1 MFTGAAPQLVPI
13 HIAGF
18 VTHASSEQLAFLR
31 HMIDTQLFTRDRQI
45 ASSSSGAGG
54 EESKPSSSVWGT
66 PNGSRSPLFS
76 VSTEEKKETPRLVTP
91 REPVPVPEQEPK
103 VDPQAVVDKCKLYIE
118 RPENCDWDY
127 YEFRMEVLRAM
138 EHKSIISKIYCPK
151 EGADFV
157 TVDFN
162 ESSNNVKKN
171 AALALD
177 AFKKLT
183 VKKFQVSYFKKK
195 DE

>member
-1 MFTGAAPQLVPI
+1 MFTGAAQLVPI

-45 ASSSSGAGG
+45 ASSSSGGAPVLVQ

-76 VSTEEKKETPRLVTP
+76 ASSDEKKETPRIVTP
-91 REPVPVPEQEPK
+91 REPVPVPEQEPN
-103 VDPQAVVDKCKLYIE
+103 VDKCKLYIE
-118 RPENCDWDY
+118 RPTGDCDWDY

-162 ESSNNVKKN
+162 ESSNNPKKN

-177 AFKKLT
+177 ALKKLK
-183 VKKFQVSYFKKK
+183 VKKFQVSYCKK